1 LFVPRLL
8 IFLLLLTTGFA
19 QAITVAAASDTSFA
33 LREIAA
39 KFEQEKGI
47 KVKLVFGAS
56 GNLFAQIQ
64 NGAPYDV
71 FLSADEEY
79 AKKLEA
85 AGQLKEAKV
94 YATNGV
100 TLLYRKDLAPSR
112 ESLRDFSLLA
122 DQRVKRIAI
131 ANPQHA
137 PFGRAAMRYVLTPE
151 IYVKV
156 KDKVVLAE
164 NIAQTAQYAV
174 SGNVDAAIVSRSMAK
189 APTVK
194 EATNVSAWIVP
205 IGAPI
210 LQAGGVLTQSRQKE
224 EAQAFFSYLGSAAA
238 REIWER
244 HGLTVP
250 EPQK

>member
-1 LFVPRLL
+1 MFVRRLL
-8 IFLLLLTTGFA
+8 IFIWLGAAAFA
-19 QAITVAAASDTSFA
+19 QEITVAGASDTSFA
-33 LREIAA
+33 LKEIAA
-39 KFEQEKGI
+39 KFEREKGV

-79 AKKLEA
+79 AKRLEA
-85 AGQLKEAKV
+85 AGLLKEARV

-100 TLLYRKDLAPSR
+100 ALLYRKDLAPSR
-112 ESLRDFSLLA
+112 ESLRDLSLLL
-122 DQRVKRIAI
+122 DPRVKRIAI

-151 IYVKV
+151 IYKKV

-164 NIAQTAQYAV
+164 NIAQTLQYAV
-174 SGNVDAAIVSRSMAK
+174 SGNVDAAIVSRSMAE

-194 EATNVSAWIVP
+194 AATKLSVWMVP

-210 LQAGGVLTQSRQKE
+210 LQAGGVLTKSRRKE
-224 EAQAFFSYLGSAAA
+224 EAQAFFSYLGSMAA

-244 HGLTVP
+244 HGFTVP
-250 EPQK
+250 ERQK